1 MINQNEIVE
10 RLKKFVEEKSMPHLI
25 FSGPPGTGKTT
36 AALALARDMLGT
48 LNRDAIL
55 ELNASDDRGINV
67 VRNQIKNFANKTGL
81 SNIPFKIMLLDES
94 DSMTRE
100 AQNAMRRTME
110 KYTKKCRFILI
121 CNYSSRIIEPIQSRC
136 AIFRFSPLKDED
148 IENQLRMIAEKEKL
162 QLFEEG
168 LEAIIYLS
176 KGDMRH
182 AINTLQAASSINN
195 VIDQEAV
202 YKVAG
207 TAHPEKI
214 RGILKLALKG
224 NYIDARKML
233 MELIKT
239 LGLSGLDILKQ
250 IHTELFNLENLSN
263 EKKLY
268 LAEKIGDINY
278 RLIEGG
284 DEEIQLSALLAY
296 FSMN

>member
-1 MINQNEIVE
+1 VE

-81 SNIPFKIMLLDES
+81 SSVPFKIMLLDES

>member
-81 SNIPFKIMLLDES
+81 SSVPFKIMLLDES

>member
-1 MINQNEIVE
+1 VE

>member
-1 MINQNEIVE
+1 ME

>member
-1 MINQNEIVE
+1 ME

-81 SNIPFKIMLLDES
+81 SSVPFKIMLLDES